1 MTWWL
6 VLQFSVLKVLGLSL
20 IFGTGWTLVGFSI
33 FLTGGLFVVAHHF
46 LPRSQGLCDVVT
58 GFNPEK
64 RELWLTI
71 DDGPDPVD
79 TPQILNLLDGHNA
92 KATFFMI
99 GSQAEKH
106 PALIREVISRGHTV
120 GNHTYSHPLKDFWF
134 AGRKRVNHELKTTQQ
149 SLKEAGAEVRFF
161 RSPAGIKNVFLKRCL
176 IECGLCSVAWTIRS
190 GDTFSSKKDDVIK
203 LVLSKAQP
211 GAIILMHEGKSVAKP
226 VRIEALRGVLK
237 GLSERGFNCV
247 LPNKDSLLTS

>member
-1 MTWWL
+1 M
-6 VLQFSVLKVLGLSL
+6 
-20 IFGTGWTLVGFSI
+20 
-33 FLTGGLFVVAHHF
+33 LFVKTPVLIMKLFPELIWHF
-46 LPRSQGLCDVVT
+46 SSR
-58 GFNPEK
+58 EK
-64 RELWLTI
+64 EQEDRIYLTF
-71 DDGPDPVD
+71 DDGP
-79 TPQILNLLDGHNA
+79 TPEVTPWVLDCLKQYNAKGTFFCLGRNVEKYPELYQQILNEGHA
-92 KATFFMI
+92 
-99 GSQAEKH
+99 
-106 PALIREVISRGHTV
+106 V